1 MKILLLSILLISC
14 SERELEQSV
23 TQENGYYVVTTKV
36 FRKDSLIQSYR
47 VYTEPSKIDSIKKV
61 YKTQAEC
68 LK

>member
-1 MKILLLSILLISC
+1 MKMLLISLLLISC
-14 SERELEQSV
+14 SENKIEQLV
-23 TQENGYYVVTTKV
+23 TQENGYYVVTTNV

>member
-1 MKILLLSILLISC
+1 MLVSC

>member
-36 FRKDSLIQSYR
+36 FRNDSLIQSYR

>member
-61 YKTQAEC
+61 YKIQAEC

>member
-1 MKILLLSILLISC
+1 MKILLLSILLVSC

>member
-1 MKILLLSILLISC
+1 MKILLLSLLLISC

>member
-1 MKILLLSILLISC
+1 MKILLLSILLVSC
-14 SERELEQSV
+14 SERELEQLV